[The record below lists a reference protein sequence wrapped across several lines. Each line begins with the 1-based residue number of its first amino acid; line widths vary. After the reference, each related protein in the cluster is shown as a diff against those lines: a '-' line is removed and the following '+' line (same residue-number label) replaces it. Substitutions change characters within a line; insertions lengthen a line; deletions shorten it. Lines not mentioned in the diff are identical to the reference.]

1 MITWIIGSKNKTLYW
16 VLLVYC
22 CIASMSFMNQVLRN
36 RLPKD
41 ENNEVTMNKKLVIRI
56 ITLSE
61 ILSILLILV

>member
-1 MITWIIGSKNKTLYW
+1 MISWILSYKKKTVYW

-22 CIASMSFMNQVLRN
+22 CIASMSFMNQILRK

-41 ENNEVTMNKKLVIRI
+41 ENNEVSMNKKLVIRI
-56 ITLSE
+56 ISLSE